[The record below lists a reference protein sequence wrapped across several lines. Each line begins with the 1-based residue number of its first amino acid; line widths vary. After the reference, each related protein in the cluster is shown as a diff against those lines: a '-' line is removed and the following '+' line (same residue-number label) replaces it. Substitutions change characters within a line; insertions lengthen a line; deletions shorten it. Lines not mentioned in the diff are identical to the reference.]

1 MQLTYVLELLE
12 PTNRKASII
21 EQNIQ
26 SAQRNRME
34 IADKLKD
41 GISQLSTKDFGEKLP
56 SAVINQNIR
65 EVKALY
71 RLFKKSRSTK
81 DNLSFKDNQPIA
93 YNNQNYR
100 MEDHFVSVP
109 LYTDRSKRYW
119 FPVVQNS
126 ILLDLKDQIRSGA
139 KLGKASLFRKS
150 NKYYFAVT
158 VKVEPN
164 DATGE
169 RKMGIDVG
177 LNQIAVASIQDSSG
191 DEINRWFISGKEA
204 GFVRRKYRA
213 LRRSLGQ
220 AKQPKKIMALG
231 QKEAAY
237 MRDLNHKISRYL
249 VNLAVQEEVSTLA
262 MENLKGIRR
271 RVHSSKKADINIH
284 AWSFHELQSF
294 IEYKAELAGIHVEY
308 VDPSYTSQTCNACGK
323 IDKANRKRN
332 RYICS
337 CGYSTHADLN
347 AARNICDKLTVDFE
361 KLQTA

>member
-1 MQLTYVLELLE
+1 MQLTYVLELLK
-12 PTNRKASII
+12 PTKRKASII

-26 SAQRNRME
+26 SVQGNRIE

-41 GISQLSTKDFGEKLP
+41 GLSRLSTKDFSEKLP

-71 RLFKKSRSTK
+71 RLFKKSKSTK
-81 DNLSFKDNQPIA
+81 DNLSFKDNQPIV

-100 MEDHFVSVP
+100 MEDNFVSVP

-119 FPVVQNS
+119 FPVVKNS
-126 ILLDLKDQIRSGA
+126 NLLDLEDQIRSGA
-139 KLGKASLFRKS
+139 KLGKASLFRKA
-150 NKYYFAVT
+150 NKYYFAIT
-158 VKVEPN
+158 IKIEP
-164 DATGE
+164 DKAMGE
-169 RKMGIDVG
+169 RKMGIDMG
-177 LNQIAVASIQDSSG
+177 LNQLAVASIKDRSG
-191 DEINRWFISGKEA
+191 VEVNRRFINGKEA

-213 LRRSLGQ
+213 LRRRLGQ
-220 AKQPKKIMALG
+220 AKQPNKIIALG

-271 RVHSSKKADINIH
+271 RAYSSKRADINIH
-284 AWSFHELQSF
+284 AWSFFELQSF
-294 IEYKAELAGIHVEY
+294 IECKAELAGIHVEY
-308 VDPSYTSQTCNACGK
+308 VNPSYTSQTCNSCGK
-323 IDKANRKRN
+323 IKKSNRKRN
-332 RYICS
+332 YYTCS

-347 AARNICDKLTVDFE
+347 AARNICDKLTVDFK
-361 KLQTA
+361 KLHTA